1 MGELSRMCRVG
12 SCLVYPTLG
21 LVPQVGPRATGK
33 FGACQVAMGCYGA
46 LELIV
51 FGHHRA
57 FLSSLIQM
65 VFGDKNLNRPSRSTL
80 SSLVGR
86 DPKITLIDSGLPLSR
101 NWPGLGVAHP
111 AMDINTPEVFLV
123 YVTLLG
129 PLKLS

>member
-1 MGELSRMCRVG
+1 MFSLSHIRF
-12 SCLVYPTLG
+12 S
-21 LVPQVGPRATGK
+21 GPRATGK

-86 DPKITLIDSGLPLSR
+86 DRSTVHNS
-101 NWPGLGVAHP
+101 
-111 AMDINTPEVFLV
+111 
-123 YVTLLG
+123 
-129 PLKLS
+129 LKK